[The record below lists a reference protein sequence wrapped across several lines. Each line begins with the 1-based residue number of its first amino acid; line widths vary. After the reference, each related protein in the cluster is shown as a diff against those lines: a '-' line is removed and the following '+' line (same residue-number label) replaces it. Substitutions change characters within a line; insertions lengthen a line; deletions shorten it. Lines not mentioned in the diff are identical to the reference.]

1 MLRQINFRNYK
12 AFAENTKI
20 ELRPIT
26 VLLGK
31 NSSGKSSICKLVSVL
46 ASALSGNAR
55 GILPLRNSSVVLGGR
70 YEDLFFA
77 NTRNGLVIE
86 LSFND
91 GSTISVEYLMNDGE
105 FLLRSY
111 TIGNGQQTFSKQYKS
126 SEESK
131 SDDFVGLTQNKLF
144 EEIGQNKETVSLAVD
159 YIGPLRRAAKRAVF
173 STDIMNIAQVGY
185 YGENTPYMLLNSHL
199 RHDGLLLKQ
208 VSDWYGENMDG
219 QSLDI
224 IENGSTSGSYSIVV
238 RRGNAVVNLA
248 DVGEGTNQLLPII
261 TQSYASNA
269 DLIIVEQPAL
279 HLHPSA
285 HAQVAYRLA
294 ESAIQ
299 SGKTYLV
306 ESHSENFVLG
316 LRNLV
321 AKGKLPKTDVAL
333 YFIDHDG
340 ESATAQLIEIEDDG
354 GLTEWPEGIFEE
366 DFELLKEIRRGKGGI
381 QN

>member
-1 MLRQINFRNYK
+1 MLRQISFTNYK
-12 AFAENTKI
+12 AFAENTNI

-55 GILPLRNSSVVLGGR
+55 GILPLRNRDVVLGGR

-77 NTRNGLVIE
+77 DIRNGLVIKM
-86 LSFND
+86 SFDD

-111 TIGNGQQTFSKQYKS
+111 TVGNGQQTVGKQYKS

-131 SDDFVGLTQNKLF
+131 SDDFVGLTQNRLF
-144 EEIGQNKETVSLAVD
+144 EELGLNKETISVSVD
-159 YIGPLRRAAKRAVF
+159 YIGPLRKAAQRAVF

-185 YGENTPYMLLNSHL
+185 RGEKTPYLLLDSYLH
-199 RHDGLLLKQ
+199 HDGRLLKQ
-208 VSDWYGENMDG
+208 VSDWYEENMDG
-219 QSLDI
+219 QRLEI
-224 IENGSTSGSYSIVV
+224 IENGSISGSYSIVV
-238 RRGNAVVNLA
+238 RRGKALINMA
-248 DVGEGTNQLLPII
+248 DVGEGTNQLLPVI
-261 TQSYASNA
+261 TQSYVSNA

-321 AKGKLPKTDVAL
+321 AKGKLAKTDVAL

-340 ESATAQLIEIEDDG
+340 ESATAQLIEIEPDG
-354 GLTEWPEGIFEE
+354 GLTAWPEGVFEE
-366 DFELLKEIRRGKGGI
+366 DFELLKEIRRGKSDL
-381 QN
+381 QD